1 MNEYKER
8 RQMAQLSMWAFT
20 LAKLKLDKDQKK
32 ILECKAKSHQ
42 VGKAK
47 GKYRKKELR
56 NARMK

>member
-1 MNEYKER
+1 
-8 RQMAQLSMWAFT
+8 MWAFT

-47 GKYRKKELR
+47 GKYRKKRIEKCK
-56 NARMK
+56 NEIIVHKNC